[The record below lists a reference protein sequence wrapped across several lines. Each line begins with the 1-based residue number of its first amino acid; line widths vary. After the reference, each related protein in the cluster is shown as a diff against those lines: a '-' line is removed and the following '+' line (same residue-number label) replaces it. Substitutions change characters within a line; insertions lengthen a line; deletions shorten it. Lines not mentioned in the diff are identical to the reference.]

1 MIGRP
6 LTTER
11 FKKHFRNNFD
21 LTNFA
26 IHYAREFVMSGQEG
40 NLDRILKNIDPASGD
55 VRFFQSEM
63 RQTLWKEISDPASG
77 HAVIYKMY
85 NHGFIF

>member
-40 NLDRILKNIDPASGD
+40 NLDRIMNGIA
-55 VRFFQSEM
+55 
-63 RQTLWKEISDPASG
+63 KEVEKE
-77 HAVIYKMY
+77 HVKELEKKQ
-85 NHGFIF
+85 